1 MSHSECQS
9 HPLSETLLG
18 PGLLVLLVADTMR
31 RTGLRG
37 GGQGKKRDPFAG
49 DLGLYFGLER
59 RPVLSPVIG
68 VFRAVVWQE
77 GSKPLIA
84 HEGQVRVRPGTDG
97 VLGQILRILSWREN
111 PFLAKLLIHKAT

>member
-68 VFRAVVWQE
+68 VFRAVLWECSLLTWRKKYSWTQANVLFHLPLWLSLFWE
-77 GSKPLIA
+77 AGSSLI
-84 HEGQVRVRPGTDG
+84 R
-97 VLGQILRILSWREN
+97 
-111 PFLAKLLIHKAT
+111 KK